1 MRAVWMIALAFVFVA
16 LAPEVAFAAEGESS
30 GVWGIAVGAGLA
42 IGLGA
47 LGCGI
52 GQGLAAANAVQ
63 GIARNPGAAA
73 QIQTPMIIGLALIES
88 ISLYAFVIGFLLQGK
103 IG

>member
-1 MRAVWMIALAFVFVA
+1 MRALWMVVVAFAFLV
-16 LAPEVAFAAEGESS
+16 LTPEVALAAEGESS
-30 GVWGIAVGAGLA
+30 GVWGIAIGAGLA

-63 GIARNPGAAA
+63 GIARNPGAAG

-103 IG
+103 I

>member
-1 MRAVWMIALAFVFVA
+1 MRALWMVVVAFAFLV
-16 LAPEVAFAAEGESS
+16 LTPEVALAAEGETS
-30 GVWGIAVGAGLA
+30 GVWGVAIGAGLA

-63 GIARNPGAAA
+63 GIARNPGAAG

-103 IG
+103 I